1 MGIPTKKQEIGSLGE
16 CIAVKYLEN
25 KGFTIITRNYRKK
38 WGEIDIIAEKSEI
51 LHFIEVKSV
60 SCENL
65 MKFDLNVS
73 RVTDA
78 YRPEDNIHPQ
88 KLKRL
93 ARTIQTY
100 LFEKYPQTE
109 PEWLFDAIT
118 VKIDKQSKGARV
130 KFIENI
136 II

>member
-1 MGIPTKKQEIGSLGE
+1 MGTPTQKQEIGSLGE
-16 CIAVKYLEN
+16 DIAAKYLEN
-25 KGFTIITRNYRKK
+25 KGFSIITRNYRKK
-38 WGEIDIIAEKSEI
+38 WGEIDIIAEKSQK

-60 SCENL
+60 SCENIL
-65 MKFDLNVS
+65 KLKQDVS
-73 RVTDA
+73 RVTDG

-93 ARTIQTY
+93 ARTIQSY
-100 LFEKYPQTE
+100 LFEKYPKTE
-109 PEWLFDAIT
+109 PEWLFDAVT
-118 VKIDKQSKGARV
+118 VKIDKQNKGARV